1 MKQTFFVLSGIL
13 FLAGTAAYGQPN
25 IVAFYPYVDS
35 LIQFPPPQES
45 LSVACQRKV
54 GPLYVTLLR
63 LNGYSN
69 TWVAAVTQKP
79 EKNLAKKI
87 SLSVQFENAHP
98 STGPVS
104 TWGYVFDRNGDG
116 KIDYMALLGGA
127 APVKRDD
134 FKPDFPYRGKP
145 MTKDDVGTIVSHAA
159 LLFNHWADDNY
170 DDTLDAVIQADM
182 DPLRDWLQ
190 RHLVLTRGL
199 QLWTEEVLVAGR
211 FIDDGEFIFRIMG
224 DDSWTNESGFTV
236 YGLQRVIGSDGTE
249 LVEPSFSTGDFT

>member
-98 STGPVS
+98 STARSRRGDTSSTATATGRSITWPCSAGPRRS
-104 TWGYVFDRNGDG
+104 S
-116 KIDYMALLGGA
+116 
-127 APVKRDD
+127 
-134 FKPDFPYRGKP
+134 
-145 MTKDDVGTIVSHAA
+145 GTIS
-159 LLFNHWADDNY
+159 NR
-170 DDTLDAVIQADM
+170 IS
-182 DPLRDWLQ
+182 RI
-190 RHLVLTRGL
+190 
-199 QLWTEEVLVAGR
+199 AGNR
-211 FIDDGEFIFRIMG
+211 
-224 DDSWTNESGFTV
+224 
-236 YGLQRVIGSDGTE
+236 
-249 LVEPSFSTGDFT
+249 